1 MKKIG
6 VTLVLVAAVAIVS
19 TLAIIRYRSESGSTE
34 AESLAIQP
42 EGASASEG
50 AKDLDTTQEGS
61 VDEVAAAV
69 ARRRGAKS
77 PCMIS
82 MQNAANEG
90 KYFFIFFHS
99 SDDDQTQAMKKVFR
113 SAMNSLAGEA
123 IGAEVE
129 ISDPAEVVLVNKFN
143 VRRAPMPLVLAIAP
157 NGAITAGSPTQFTV
171 DQLQN
176 AIVSPCTEKSLKALQ
191 DRKLVFVCVQNAA
204 TESNDVAMAGVD
216 SIRTDPGYSSSTE
229 VVMLDPACPEESKF
243 LMNLQVDPYTKEA
256 VTVCLVPP
264 GAAVARFTGATGK
277 ETIIA
282 ALVSSNSGC
291 GPGGCGPGGCGK

>member
-1 MKKIG
+1 MKKTG
-6 VTLVLVAAVAIVS
+6 VILAAFAVVAVISA
-19 TLAIIRYRSESGSTE
+19 LAITRYGGGSGPAE
-34 AESLAIQP
+34 AEDLASRA
-42 EGASASEG
+42 EEASAREG
-50 AKDLDTTQEGS
+50 AKDLDRTQERS
-61 VDEVAAAV
+61 EDEVASAG

-113 SAMNSLAGEA
+113 STMNSLAGEA
-123 IGAEVE
+123 VGAEVR
-129 ISDPAEVVLVNKFN
+129 ISDPAEVVLG
-143 VRRAPMPLVLAIAP
+143 APMPLVLAIAP
-157 NGAITAGSPTQFTV
+157 NGAITGGSPTQFTG

-204 TESNDVAMAGVD
+204 TKSNDAAMAGVD
-216 SIRTDPGYSSSTE
+216 SMRTDPGYSSSTE
-229 VVMLDPACPEESKF
+229 VVMLDPARPEESKF
-243 LMNLQVDPYTKEA
+243 LADLQVDPYTKEA

-264 GAAVARFTGATGK
+264 GTAVATFTGATGK
-277 ETIIA
+277 EAIIT
-282 ALVSSNSGC
+282 ALVSSKSGC
-291 GPGGCGPGGCGK
+291 GPGGCGPAGCGK